1 MDDFKKR
8 LLDAEL
14 TEDDVRA
21 ILDWQLSLPAEQMDC
36 DLMRECDLFLSPDAP
51 GMDEDR
57 RRTMHDALLA
67 RIGAQPPRS
76 AKPARLPHRRRR
88 LLTAALIALLLLA
101 LAVGGVAYSV
111 RRGVLNF
118 NEDYGWYGPL
128 VHLDGAGDFVV
139 SGPLAHVELP
149 HVTIDVTEAV
159 TDGADLRVV
168 YSVTNN
174 EGLPVTGEPGSDY
187 TDVPGA
193 VEDGV
198 HMCDWIEV
206 NGQDAFFDDAFQAP
220 GDAPGQM
227 LYYLQTN
234 LPSWGVDISGCETL
248 DIGLPMLPRA
258 EGERSWQTVD
268 FTIPA
273 KLDPSQI
280 LGAQLESADMGG
292 HAVRVTQ
299 ATFSPLSGYVEI
311 EVEGMTRELF
321 MREFTTLCEVY
332 GPDDY
337 ALSGAH
343 LTGGG
348 ETETGYAFGFTMR
361 PPQDGWPGTLVLAL
375 ERKDYTADWEAVIRL
390 VPGETDK

>member
-1 MDDFKKR
+1 MDDWRKR

-14 TEDDVRA
+14 TDEDVQT

-36 DLMRECDLFLSPDAP
+36 ALMRECDLFLSPDVP
-51 GMDEDR
+51 GMDEDKKR
-57 RRTMHDALLA
+57 ALHDALLS
-67 RIGAQPPRS
+67 RIDAQPPRS
-76 AKPARLPHRRRR
+76 ARPTRTSHRRRR
-88 LLTAALIALLLLA
+88 LLTAALVALLLLA
-101 LAVGGVAYSV
+101 LAIGGVAYSV

-118 NEDYGWYGPL
+118 NEDYGWYGTL
-128 VHLDGAGDFVV
+128 VHLDGAEDFVV
-139 SGPLAHVELP
+139 SGPLAHVELA

-193 VEDGV
+193 AEDGV

-234 LPSWGVDISGCETL
+234 LSAWGVDISGCETL
-248 DIGLPMLPRA
+248 DIGLPMLPRS
-258 EGERSWQTVD
+258 EDGRGWPTVD

-273 KLDPSQI
+273 KLDPAQI
-280 LGAQLESADMGG
+280 LGAQVESADMGG

-321 MREFTTLCEVY
+321 LREFTTLCEVY

-343 LTGGG
+343 LAGSR
-348 ETETGYAFGFTMR
+348 ETETGHTFGFTMR
-361 PPQDGWPGTLVLAL
+361 PPQDGWPDTLVLAL
-375 ERKDYTADWEAVIRL
+375 ERKDYAADWETVIRL
-390 VPGETDK
+390 VPGETEE

>member
-1 MDDFKKR
+1 MDDWRRR
-8 LLDAEL
+8 LTDAEL
-14 TEDDVRA
+14 TDADVQA
-21 ILDWQLSLPAEQMDC
+21 ILDWQLSLPAEQMDIE
-36 DLMRECDLFLSPDAP
+36 LMRECDLFLSPDAP
-51 GMDEDR
+51 GMDEARKTEILNALRMRMDEAPR
-57 RRTMHDALLA
+57 R
-67 RIGAQPPRS
+67 
-76 AKPARLPHRRRR
+76 AKSPVHRRRR
-88 LLTAALIALLLLA
+88 LLTAALIGLLLLA
-101 LAVGGVAYSV
+101 LAVGGVAYSI

-118 NEDYGWYGPL
+118 NEDYGWYGTL
-128 VHLDGAGDFVV
+128 VHLSGAEDLVV
-139 SGPLAHVELP
+139 AGPLAHLELE

-174 EGLPVTGEPGSDY
+174 EGIPVSGDPGSDY

-193 VEDGV
+193 AEDGV

-206 NGQDAFFDDAFQAP
+206 NGQDAYFDDAFQAP

-268 FTIPA
+268 FTIPS
-273 KLDPSQI
+273 KLDPSQ
-280 LGAQLESADMGG
+280 LMTAQIESADMGG

-299 ATFSPLSGYVEI
+299 ATFSPINGYVEI
-311 EVEGMTRELF
+311 EIEGLTEAQY
-321 MREFTTLCEVY
+321 MREFTTIHEVY

-337 ALSGAH
+337 ALSGVRPS
-343 LTGGG
+343 GGG
-348 ETETGYAFGFTMR
+348 ETETGYAVGFAMR
-361 PPQDGWPGTLVLAL
+361 PPLDGWPDTLVLAL

-390 VPGETDK
+390 VPAQTEE

>member
-1 MDDFKKR
+1 MDDWRKR
-8 LLDAEL
+8 LYDAEL
-14 TEDDVRA
+14 TNGDVQA
-21 ILDWQLSLPAEQMDC
+21 ILDWQLSLPAEQMDIE
-36 DLMRECDLFLSPDAP
+36 LMRECDLFLSPDAP
-51 GMDEDR
+51 GMDEVRKTEILTALRMRMNDAPR
-57 RRTMHDALLA
+57 R
-67 RIGAQPPRS
+67 
-76 AKPARLPHRRRR
+76 AKPPVHRRRR

-118 NEDYGWYGPL
+118 NEDYGWYGTL
-128 VHLDGAGDFVV
+128 VHLDGAEDFVV
-139 SGPLAHVELP
+139 SGPLAHVELA

-159 TDGADLRVV
+159 TDGTDLRVV
-168 YSVTNN
+168 YSVTNK
-174 EGLPVTGEPGSDY
+174 EGIPVTGEPGSDY

-193 VEDGV
+193 AEDGV

-234 LPSWGVDISGCETL
+234 LSAWGVDISGCETL
-248 DIGLPMLPRA
+248 DIGLPMLPRS
-258 EGERSWQTVD
+258 EDGRGLQTVD

-273 KLDPSQI
+273 KLDPAQI
-280 LGAQLESADMGG
+280 LGAQVESADMGG

-321 MREFTTLCEVY
+321 LREFTTLCEVY

-343 LTGGG
+343 LAGSR
-348 ETETGYAFGFTMR
+348 ETETGHTFGFTMR
-361 PPQDGWPGTLVLAL
+361 PPQDGWPDTLVLAL
-375 ERKDYTADWEAVIRL
+375 ERKDYAADWETVIRL
-390 VPGETDK
+390 VPGKTEE